1 MPRIIPYN
9 IHQSTS
15 HNFIGEGIVMSL
27 RKVAGAIALLAL
39 IFVIGGGGN
48 RDPCPDDALGL
59 FRLAS
64 LCPRGPGYRHSGI
77 PGREPGQDPL
87 LRP

>member
-1 MPRIIPYN
+1 
-9 IHQSTS
+9 
-15 HNFIGEGIVMSL
+15 MSL
-27 RKVAGAIALLAL
+27 RRVAGAIVLLAL

-48 RDPCPDDALGL
+48 RYLCPDDALGL

-64 LCPRGPGYRHSGI
+64 LCPFRPEHRHSGI
-77 PGREPGQDPL
+77 PGGESGQNPL